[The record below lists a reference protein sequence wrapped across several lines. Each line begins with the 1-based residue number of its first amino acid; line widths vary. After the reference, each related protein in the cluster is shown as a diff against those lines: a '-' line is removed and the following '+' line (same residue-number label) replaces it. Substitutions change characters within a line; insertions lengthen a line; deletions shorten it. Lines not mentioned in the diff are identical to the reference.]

1 MKKATHY
8 GEVAEEKSVKEA
20 IKAREITQ
28 EILNFGVNQYQIAK
42 IIYLLSLE
50 LENREALQGIA
61 EVLKPLLEDNSDK
74 NSSII
79 TT

>member
-1 MKKATHY
+1 MKKGKHY
-8 GEVAEEKSVKEA
+8 GEIAQEKSVKEA

-50 LENREALQGIA
+50 LEDRNVLRDIA
-61 EVLKPLLEDNSDK
+61 NAIKPLLEESDDN
-74 NSSII
+74 NSNII

>member
-1 MKKATHY
+1 MKAKIY
-8 GEVAEEKSVKEA
+8 GEIAGEKKLNQS

-50 LENREALQGIA
+50 LEDNKVLQNIGNTI
-61 EVLKPLLEDNSDK
+61 KPLLEETDDN
-74 NSSII
+74 NSNII

>member
-1 MKKATHY
+1 MEKVKHY

-20 IKAREITQ
+20 IRAREITQ

-50 LENREALQGIA
+50 LENREALRGIA

>member
-1 MKKATHY
+1 MEKVKHY
-8 GEVAEEKSVKEA
+8 GDVAEEKSVKEA

-28 EILNFGVNQYQIAK
+28 EILNFGVNQYQIVK

-50 LENREALQGIA
+50 LENREALRGIA